1 MFTGLIQQL
10 GTVVRATPGAMT
22 RLTIEC
28 GFDPKDYLLGES
40 IACDGCCLTVVEHT
54 SNSFTVDASPETL
67 RRTTLGTWKPGSQVN
82 LEKAMRLGDRLGG
95 HMVAGHVDAVAQI
108 VEARPEGGSWILGVS
123 LPRELAPFF
132 VEKGSVTVNGVS
144 LTVNELHDDRFLL
157 ALIPETVARTN
168 LKGRAL
174 GDRVNLEADLFGKY
188 VARLQ
193 GLRQGLTE
201 AELKAK
207 GF

>member
-10 GTVVRATPGAMT
+10 GTVKRATAGAMT
-22 RLTIEC
+22 RITIEC
-28 GFDPKDYLLGES
+28 GFDPKDYALGES
-40 IACDGCCLTVVEHT
+40 IACDGCCLTVVEHSGNT
-54 SNSFTVDASPETL
+54 FTVDASPETL
-67 RRTTLGTWKPGSQVN
+67 RRTTLGGWKPGTQVN

-95 HMVAGHVDAVAQI
+95 HLVQGHVDSVAQI

-132 VEKGSVTVNGVS
+132 VPKGSVTVNGVS
-144 LTVNELHDDRFLL
+144 LTVNELYDDRFRL

-168 LKGRAL
+168 LKLKAV
-174 GDRVNLEADLFGKY
+174 GDSVNLEADLFGKY